1 MCAFLFT
8 FPFACLF
15 KISYGIILTCKL
27 GFVALYQGKC
37 TLPVARGIR
46 VLFLAIFF
54 FLFIY
59 LFIYL
64 FICNKRL
71 LINNIQG
78 TKLVLI
84 TYGRENL
91 GGHSKIKGPQD
102 KV

>member
-1 MCAFLFT
+1 MPFFFT

-15 KISYGIILTCKL
+15 KISYGIILTSKL

-46 VLFLAIFF
+46 VLFLAILI
-54 FLFIY
+54 FLYIY
-59 LFIYL
+59 IS
-64 FICNKRL
+64 NKRL

-84 TYGRENL
+84 TNGRENL
-91 GGHSKIKGPQD
+91 GAIPKLKDPRTKSG
-102 KV
+102 